1 MRQILIIK
9 QRSMHI
15 QSTTIIKAIDFA
27 KSHSTLKKWFDCRD
41 ESELICIKSVNSEL
55 VRVVRDED
63 TLYIRVSV
71 DYIDLARDPNMI
83 EDIAVYLSWKPEIGY
98 SLMESW
104 AVGTL

>member
-1 MRQILIIK
+1 MQ
-9 QRSMHI
+9 I
-15 QSTTIIKAIDFA
+15 QSTTIINAISFA
-27 KSHSTLKKWFDCRD
+27 KNHSSLKKWFNSRD

-55 VRVVRDED
+55 IRVIRGDD

-98 SLMESW
+98 SLMESR
-104 AVGTL
+104 AVPGK